1 VLVLVCAATTA
12 CVGLTVRDL
21 TGDELAAT
29 ASIPGILRHI
39 YMPEGPESFSARLPL
54 FPVLRAICMEIVGDG
69 FLGRRLPA
77 ALATIAGAVALWG
90 VLARRGRWRL
100 GLVAGLV
107 LALHPMA
114 SFHAH
119 DSSNYALAALT
130 TVCVLAGLVD
140 LGEGRGGA
148 APLLATG
155 LLLGTFSDFFF
166 AFLGASALAVTVWL
180 VRERRDQARS
190 AATSW
195 GAVVVAQ
202 AVPATVL
209 LAHLARGP
217 ASAFVAPHADVD
229 DAPDVGLFDALG
241 GHLRRVGT
249 AFFEGHVPDGD
260 GQLALLGV
268 AALLTTVGLVHAWRS
283 GRPVERMAVLLFAL
297 TFGQML
303 LVGLVF
309 NALTGRVAPLH
320 PRAHMA
326 LLPLLAIVWAAAV
339 TASRGRWLAAALLL
353 LLLGTR
359 TGGQLADI
367 ADTHARVAERLA
379 AEWASDDVLVT
390 SREIAMRL
398 PPELRAGADLGLCVP
413 PDRLGARRIW
423 VTGDPGATW
432 PGRVRVCA
440 GEGEGPPVLEA
451 APFALRLVESRPVPA
466 YEWGSGSFLVGT
478 VLYLFERGEAPQPA
492 IPGTVRLASGATSRL
507 GLSAVRTGH
516 QTSDDA
522 EPSTVEHRLG
532 ADVLVDGV
540 PADARRFLVDPVL
553 TAPGGTA
560 SGGAIQLELA
570 PPEPGFRLV
579 LGGFP
584 GPVVWSSGLRPP
596 RSTTSVP
603 GAEAPDPV
611 LTARAVH
618 GEGPWARSVRR
629 WTALFVA
636 ALALAGLRR
645 REDP

>member
-1 VLVLVCAATTA
+1 MLVLVCAATTA

-54 FPVLRAICMEIVGDG
+54 FPVLRAISMEIVGEG

-90 VLARRGRWRL
+90 VLARRGRGRL

-140 LGEGRGGA
+140 LEEGPPSA

-180 VRERRDQARS
+180 VRDGRDRAR
-190 AATSW
+190 AAAISW

-202 AVPATVL
+202 AVPAAVL
-209 LAHLARGP
+209 LTHLARGP

-229 DAPDVGLFDALG
+229 DAPDIGLLEAVG

-268 AALLTTVGLVHAWRS
+268 AALLTAVGVLQGWRC

-320 PRAHMA
+320 PRAHMG
-326 LLPLLAIVWAAAV
+326 LLPLLAIVWGAAV
-339 TASRGRWLAAALLL
+339 TASRGRGLAAALLL

-367 ADTHARVAERLA
+367 PDTHARVADRLA
-379 AEWASDDVLVT
+379 AEWASGDVLVT

-398 PPELRAGADLGLCVP
+398 PPEVRGRADLGLCVP
-413 PDRLGARRIW
+413 SDRLGARRVW

-440 GEGEGPPVLEA
+440 GEGEGVPLLDA
-451 APFALRLVESRPVPA
+451 APFGLRLVESRPVPP

-478 VLYLFERGEAPQPA
+478 VLYLFERGEAPSP
-492 IPGTVRLASGATSRL
+492 IPGTVRLAAGATSRL
-507 GLSAVRTGH
+507 GLRAVRTGH
-516 QTSDDA
+516 QRSDDD

-532 ADVLVDGV
+532 ADVAVDGV
-540 PADARRFLVDPVL
+540 PAGARRFLVDPVL
-553 TAPGGTA
+553 AAPGGTA

-570 PPEPGFRLV
+570 PSESGFRLV

-596 RSTTSVP
+596 RSTTGAH

-618 GEGPWARSVRR
+618 GEGPWARAVRR
-629 WTALFVA
+629 WSALLVA